1 MLFKK
6 KEVKFVSSRQAPTV
20 ALPKTQKLPEA
31 IRRELLRLAWLGSAG
46 LLLLSLVSY
55 SPKDPSWST
64 WTSKNEFSNW
74 MGRGGS
80 VTADLFLQFWGLSSF
95 VLVLLLVI
103 VALRVPNEKENRNL
117 PLISSALLLA
127 SLSSLIQCLIP
138 VQWAPWRIPQPGGIV
153 GKSLADVLTY
163 SAGAVGATLLSGL
176 SVTAMIILVFRF
188 ELLRW
193 AASFSAKALPI
204 AREKLPA
211 LIASGKNWL
220 ESLVEKAP
228 EGVEPLVV
236 VPETIAPSAQSAL
249 PPVTGT
255 KAPEKETPCE
265 DEPAD
270 GVKISTRKEED
281 EELFRMLAP
290 KAVKS
295 AKEKPA
301 EIKRV
306 TRGSF
311 ELPPLNLLSGKAENK
326 VKMVERSWYLEK
338 GNILVQKL
346 KDFGVEGEVVH
357 ISPGPVI
364 TVYEF
369 KPASGV
375 KIKEISNLSDDL
387 TLALSVLS
395 VRIVAPI
402 PGKPV
407 VGIEIPSPH
416 REMVHFKDLIEE
428 TPFYTNE
435 IKIPIVLG
443 RLASGEPVVAGL
455 ATMPHLLVAGSTGT
469 GKSVFINNLICS
481 LLYRY
486 TPDQLKLILVDPK
499 MVELSSYEDI
509 PHLLLPVVVD
519 SKKAAMALRWTVE
532 EMERRYSLM
541 HQFGVRHLDA
551 YNERVTEMNASQST
565 NENGE
570 AHQILPYIVVVI
582 DEYADLMA
590 VVPKDVELSIARL
603 AQKARASG
611 IHLVL
616 ATQRP
621 STDVVTGTIK
631 ANFPS
636 RISFRVA
643 SSVDSKTIL
652 DRTGADR
659 LLGNGDMLFHS
670 AGFMSLKRLQGAFI
684 SDGEIER
691 VVSFLKAQG
700 EPEYDERI
708 LQAQELD
715 PSTGELPGMNG
726 ESDEAGQLYDQAV
739 RLVSEKGEASISLI
753 QRHLKIGYNRAA
765 TLMEQMEKEGVVA
778 PATGASKRRAVLV
791 NNL

>member
-1 MLFKK
+1 MLNKRNK
-6 KEVKFVSSRQAPTV
+6 NNSSYAPIHATS
-20 ALPKTQKLPEA
+20 LPETV
-31 IRRELLRLAWLGSAG
+31 RGELFRLLWLGLAAV
-46 LLLLSLVSY
+46 LLLALLSH
-55 SPKDPSWST
+55 SPTDPSWST
-64 WTSKNEFSNW
+64 WSSKRSFHNW
-74 MGRGGS
+74 IGRGGS
-80 VTADLFLQFWGLSSF
+80 VLSDLLFQSLGLTSFLLCGL
-95 VLVLLLVI
+95 
-103 VALRVPNEKENRNL
+103 VASMGFRKSGDRIPYRSTLAL
-117 PLISSALLLA
+117 LISVSALLQVCLPTNWIPFNLA
-127 SLSSLIQCLIP
+127 L
-138 VQWAPWRIPQPGGIV
+138 AGGIV
-153 GKSLADVLTY
+153 GKSLADSLEFI
-163 SAGAVGATLLSGL
+163 AGPIGARLLSIL
-176 SVTAMIILVFRF
+176 CLAASIIVVFRW
-188 ELLRW
+188 ELSQGVKKAWQDLRAAYAAW
-193 AASFSAKALPI
+193 QEKRKAASAAKPVEVVANVPISVPTPMAAPI
-204 AREKLPA
+204 A
-211 LIASGKNWL
+211 S
-220 ESLVEKAP
+220 
-228 EGVEPLVV
+228 
-236 VPETIAPSAQSAL
+236 SATSAL
-249 PPVTGT
+249 D
-255 KAPEKETPCE
+255 A
-265 DEPAD
+265 
-270 GVKISTRKEED
+270 KISTNNEKD
-281 EELFRMLAP
+281 EELFRMVATKTKSSKPVEVKRAP
-290 KAVKS
+290 K
-295 AKEKPA
+295 
-301 EIKRV
+301 
-306 TRGSF
+306 GDF
-311 ELPPLNLLSGKAENK
+311 QLPPLSLLSGRAESKTKAIDRN
-326 VKMVERSWYLEK
+326 WYIEK

-375 KIKEISNLSDDL
+375 KIKEIANLSDDL

-428 TPFYTNE
+428 TPFYGSD
-435 IKIPIVLG
+435 IRIPIVLG

-469 GKSVFINNLICS
+469 GKSVFINTLITS

-499 MVELSSYEDI
+499 MVELSTYEDI

-541 HQFGVRHLDA
+541 HKFGARHLDS
-551 YNERVTEMNASQST
+551 YNEKI
-565 NENGE
+565 NELINNKSE
-570 AHQILPYIVVVI
+570 EVPAEELNVLPYIVVVI

-643 SSVDSKTIL
+643 SSVDAKTIL
-652 DRTGADR
+652 DRTGSER

-670 AGFMSLKRLQGAFI
+670 AGFMSLKRMQGAYI
-684 SDGEIER
+684 SDGDLEK
-691 VVSFLKAQG
+691 VVNFLKAQG
-700 EPEYDERI
+700 EPEYDDRI
-708 LQAQELD
+708 MKAQEID
-715 PSTGELPGMNG
+715 PETGELPGMDG
-726 ESDEAGQLYDQAV
+726 ESGDEAGRLYDTAV
-739 RLVSEKGEASISLI
+739 RLVTEKGEASISLI
-753 QRHLKIGYNRAA
+753 QRHLRIGYNRAA

-778 PATGASKRRAVLV
+778 PSTGASKRRAVLV
-791 NNL
+791 NSL